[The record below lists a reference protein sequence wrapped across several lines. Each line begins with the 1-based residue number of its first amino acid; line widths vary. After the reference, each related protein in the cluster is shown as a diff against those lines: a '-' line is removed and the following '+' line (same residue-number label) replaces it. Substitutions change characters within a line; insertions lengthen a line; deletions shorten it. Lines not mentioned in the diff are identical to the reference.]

1 MKTVYTLG
9 SISMSAVLLFWT
21 NRDQDDDAAQGATV
35 ADESETTGRKKTKK
49 KKHSKQTSTRD
60 LEEFLVDCFHFQ
72 FPFFPVVTEKSETE
86 AQVPQEATFD
96 DSLVLGV
103 YVHRSDRLKNHLLVS
118 HPMVKIHVV
127 DEITGQYVKKE
138 DRSGS
143 IFSSYI
149 WIAITG
155 VHRLQFIIF

>member
-1 MKTVYTLG
+1 M
-9 SISMSAVLLFWT
+9 
-21 NRDQDDDAAQGATV
+21 
-35 ADESETTGRKKTKK
+35 
-49 KKHSKQTSTRD
+49 
-60 LEEFLVDCFHFQ
+60 
-72 FPFFPVVTEKSETE
+72 TEQSETE
-86 AQVPQEATFD
+86 AQVRQKATFD

-143 IFSSYI
+143 TFSSYI
-149 WIAITG
+149 WRVHRVLIESHVSGVMSCSPKSQPCFLYFKPQFTETDYCLLCLLFFSIAIVKSPLFTSK
-155 VHRLQFIIF
+155 RTSITSFPS